1 MEVGE
6 KTIIKRR
13 LTYLAGFWLTAHM
26 ALAAYINSTFLQGLL
41 FDEKLVGLV
50 FAVGSFLAILGI
62 LSATSLLNK
71 FGARYSLI
79 GFSGFGL
86 LASAL
91 LAFWP
96 SRSIGLVFIFIIYYA
111 SGFLSRFFLDVYLEK
126 LSDDSETG
134 LIRALFLTAAN
145 VAWIISPFIAGLLLT
160 NGDNWKIYAVSGA
173 CLLPLLFIA
182 SRYLTERRVPGGY
195 ARFRAWRKL
204 GELLSAGDQ
213 KSKNIL
219 NILLVDFGLNFFYA
233 LMVIYSPIYLYNHI
247 GLTWSQIGLIFSI
260 MHIPFL
266 FFQLPLGQLADRR
279 LGEKEILV
287 VGLIIII
294 LATASLSIPT
304 MPVFWLWATIFF
316 LTRTGASAIEVAKE
330 SYLFKMIGPEDS
342 EVIALSRIN
351 LPLAYMIVP
360 IITSFFFFFFSFRLI
375 FIFLALAVSVSL
387 IPASRLVDTR

>member
-1 MEVGE
+1 MEIDE

-26 ALAAYINSTFLQGLL
+26 ALAAYINSTFLQGIL

-79 GFSGFGL
+79 CFASFGF
-86 LASAL
+86 LASAV
-91 LAFWP
+91 LALWP
-96 SRSIGLVFIFIIYYA
+96 NQSTGLVLVFVVYYA
-111 SGFLSRFFLDVYLEK
+111 AGFLSRFFLDVYLEK

-134 LIRALFLTAAN
+134 LIRALFLTSAN
-145 VAWIISPFIAGLLLT
+145 VAWIMSPFIAGLLLT
-160 NGDNWKIYAVSGA
+160 NGDIWKVYAVSGA

-195 ARFRAWRKL
+195 TRFRAWQKL
-204 GELLSAGDQ
+204 DELMSAGDQ

-233 LMVIYSPIYLYNHI
+233 LMVIYSPIYLNLHI
-247 GLTWSQIGLIFSI
+247 GLTWTQIGLIFSI

-266 FFQLPLGQLADRR
+266 CFQLPLGHLADRY
-279 LGEKEILV
+279 LGEKEILII
-287 VGLIIII
+287 GLIIIV
-294 LATASLSIPT
+294 LSTASLSVFSVPL
-304 MPVFWLWATIFF
+304 FWLWATLFF

-330 SYLFKMIGPEDS
+330 SYLFKMIGPQDS
-342 EVIALSRIN
+342 EIIALSRIN
-351 LPLAYMIVP
+351 LPLTYIIVP
-360 IITSFFFFFFSFRLI
+360 IMASFFFFFFDFRFI
-375 FIFLALAVSVSL
+375 FIFLALTVAIVL
-387 IPASRLVDTR
+387 IPAFRLIDTR